1 MRSSSA
7 LELKSRERSWRKS
20 LGRGGYDTIS
30 FASNKAGSRAS
41 IASLQS
47 LDDMVTS
54 GALYRKRYS
63 GVGETR
69 SMTGG
74 FDPNSYNIS
83 KEVDEDVRSLHF
95 SYSVTSETRP
105 PSRSSSF
112 RSRRGDVKGKE
123 IDARSLISDGV
134 ANYFSNK
141 PSKQLQHVFSL
152 ILISKDIQCVNHK
165 LNISLGPYSY

>member
-30 FASNKAGSRAS
+30 FSGNKTGSRAS

-74 FDPNSYNIS
+74 FDPNNYNSSS
-83 KEVDEDVRSLHF
+83 KAEEDVRSLHF
-95 SYSVTSETRP
+95 SYSVTSESHP
-105 PSRSSSF
+105 PSRRSSF
-112 RSRRGDVKGKE
+112 RSRRGSSKS
-123 IDARSLISDGV
+123 DARSLASDGV
-134 ANYFSNK
+134 AYSFYYG
-141 PSKQLQHVFSL
+141 PSKQLL
-152 ILISKDIQCVNHK
+152 IIFF
-165 LNISLGPYSY
+165 

>member
-83 KEVDEDVRSLHF
+83 KEVNEDVRSLHF

-112 RSRRGDVKGKE
+112 RSSR

-134 ANYFSNK
+134 ANYFSSK
-141 PSKQLQHVFSL
+141 PSKQLQHLFSV
-152 ILISKDIQCVNHK
+152 ILISKDIQ
-165 LNISLGPYSY
+165 

>member
-69 SMTGG
+69 SMTER

-83 KEVDEDVRSLHF
+83 KEVNEDVRSLHF

-112 RSRRGDVKGKE
+112 RSRRGD
-123 IDARSLISDGV
+123 ARSLISDGV

-141 PSKQLQHVFSL
+141 PSKQLQHLFSV
-152 ILISKDIQCVNHK
+152 ILISKDIQ
-165 LNISLGPYSY
+165 